1 MWFNKNEKKRNKI
14 VVLSVLLDVAS
25 SGEGASVLTSTVQQQ
40 VPTVERQAN
49 INETVD
55 SSDEA

>member
-1 MWFNKNEKKRNKI
+1 
-14 VVLSVLLDVAS
+14 LSVLLDVAS